1 MQYVGFVALS
11 ALFVFFTTA
20 LGAAFIYIFKR
31 AESGKMGAF
40 FLGTASGIMLASSI
54 WSLLLPSIE
63 QAQVNWGKLSFIPA
77 VLGVLL
83 GGGVLLLLEQF
94 AVYRAKKENN
104 SLFFSVTLHNIPEGL
119 AVGFALGMAHVI
131 GTTEAY
137 VAAFGLAVGVGLQN
151 IPEGFAVALPIY
163 LQTSNKK
170 RAFSYGV
177 CSGLPEPFCVILGA
191 ILSAKL
197 RLFQPWLL
205 AFAAGAM
212 IFVVVKEL
220 IPESQERYKN
230 HGSVGALVGF
240 VVMMALDVA
249 LG

>member
-31 AESGKMGAF
+31 AESGKIGAF

-63 QAQVNWGKLSFIPA
+63 QAQENWGKLSFMPA
-77 VLGVLL
+77 AIGLL
-83 GGGVLLLLEQF
+83 FGGMVLLLLEYF
-94 AVYRAKKENN
+94 ADYRAKGANN

-119 AVGFALGMAHVI
+119 AVGFALGVAHAI

-137 VAAFGLAVGVGLQN
+137 VTAFGLAVGVGLQN

-163 LQTSNKK
+163 LQSGDKNK
-170 RAFSYGV
+170 AVSYGIY
-177 CSGLPEPFCVILGA
+177 SGLPEPFCVVLGA
-191 ILSAKL
+191 LLSSKL
-197 RLFQPWLL
+197 RSFQPWLL

-220 IPESQERYKN
+220 IPQAQERYKN
-230 HGSVGALVGF
+230 YGSVGALIGF
-240 VVMMALDVA
+240 VIMMALDVA
-249 LG
+249 FG

>member
-1 MQYVGFVALS
+1 MQYIGFVALS

-20 LGAAFIYIFKR
+20 FGASFIYTFKR
-31 AESGKMGAF
+31 TESGKTGAF

-63 QAQVNWGKLSFIPA
+63 QAQGVWGKLSFMPA
-77 VLGVLL
+77 AVGLLL
-83 GGGVLLLLEQF
+83 GGIVLLLLERF
-94 AVYRAKKENN
+94 ADFEAKGRNN

-163 LQTSNKK
+163 LQSNDKK
-170 RAFSYGV
+170 KAFLYGTY
-177 CSGLPEPFCVILGA
+177 SGLPEPFCVILGT

-197 RLFQPWLL
+197 RSFQPWLL

-220 IPESQERYKN
+220 IPQAQERYKN

-240 VVMMALDVA
+240 VLMMSLDVA
-249 LG
+249 FG

>member
-11 ALFVFFTTA
+11 AFFVFFTTA

-31 AESGKMGAF
+31 AESGKIGAF

-63 QAQVNWGKLSFIPA
+63 QAQENWGKISFMPA
-77 VLGVLL
+77 SIGLLL
-83 GGGVLLLLEQF
+83 GGGLLLLLERF
-94 AVYRAKKENN
+94 GNHRIENN

-137 VAAFGLAVGVGLQN
+137 VAAVGLAVGVGLQN
-151 IPEGFAVALPIY
+151 IPEGFAVSLPIY
-163 LQTSNKK
+163 LQTRDKK

-177 CSGLPEPFCVILGA
+177 YSGLPEPICVILGA

-197 RLFQPWLL
+197 RCFQPWLL

-212 IFVVVKEL
+212 FFVVVKEL
-220 IPESQERYKN
+220 IPESQERYKS

-240 VVMMALDVA
+240 VVMMTLDVA